1 MRSTRTLFVLA
12 LIAVLFGTGCGSEVP
27 EPVPSLLSGAAGKGQ
42 GDVGSLD
49 ASATDGASAADGSA
63 GADGSAAT
71 DAAATDGE
79 ATQDVTAAQD
89 SGAKVDGGVLD
100 ASVSDASPTPDA
112 TPDTAPT
119 PDTTPTPDATP
130 DATPD
135 TAGPDVADTAG
146 PDVAPPVCGDVVCD
160 AGESCAF
167 DCSPTA
173 QKLAPCASG
182 KCGTS
187 LTACQASP
195 ACVAAIGVVV
205 GCLDACKPGD
215 LVCQG
220 LCQGKIGTNP
230 QAIEFGSCILAQ
242 GCLGSGGG
250 GYCGDGQCNG
260 IETSVSCPGD
270 CKPAPTGPYCG
281 DNTCAGNESGKSC
294 PIDCDKDGKKAWSC
308 VQKTCPTQTSACLA
322 DAGCVQVL
330 GAAAKCALDCDE
342 ELSCVLGCSSKLGGN
357 NAAIALMTCGGTCF
371 L

>member
-230 QAIEFGSCILAQ
+230 QAIEFGNCVLAQ

-260 IETSVSCPGD
+260 IESALTCPTD

-281 DNTCAGNESGKSC
+281 DNTCDGKESGKSC
-294 PIDCDKDGKKAWSC
+294 PIDCDKDGKKA
-308 VQKTCPTQTSACLA
+308 
-322 DAGCVQVL
+322 
-330 GAAAKCALDCDE
+330 
-342 ELSCVLGCSSKLGGN
+342 
-357 NAAIALMTCGGTCF
+357 
-371 L
+371 